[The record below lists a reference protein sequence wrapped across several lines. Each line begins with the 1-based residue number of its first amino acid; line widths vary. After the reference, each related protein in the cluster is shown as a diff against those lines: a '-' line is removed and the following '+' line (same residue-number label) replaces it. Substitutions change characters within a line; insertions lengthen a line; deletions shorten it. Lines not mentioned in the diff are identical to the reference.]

1 MDPVPLMLMVKL
13 CVHVMVNGV
22 DFIVQV
28 CHTFRL
34 KNKMHYVK
42 KTDVSSS

>member
-1 MDPVPLMLMVKL
+1 
-13 CVHVMVNGV
+13 VNGV

-34 KNKMHYVK
+34 KNKMHYVLINK
-42 KTDVSSS
+42 IMLTTLDVQGLTEIA